1 MKQVTLAGRVQAL
14 ESRVS
19 ELAEALLA
27 ARTQRKKDWRRTIG
41 AFTDDE
47 GLKEILQEAI
57 RLREIDRQKTRTKGR
72 SKRRTTT

>member
-1 MKQVTLAGRVQAL
+1 MKQVTLAGRIQAL

-19 ELAEALLA
+19 ELAEALRS
-27 ARTQRKKDWRRTIG
+27 ARTQREKDWRRTIG

-57 RLREIDRQKTRTKGR
+57 RLREIDRQKTGAKGGT
-72 SKRRTTT
+72 KRRTRS